1 MTEDVFVLD
10 CHSDIFVWVG
20 QEVDAKVK
28 SQAMDIGEVK
38 RKFIIHRSIRNRV
51 FFEKKMG
58 FLLPHCNCQKFLAL
72 DYLMEKLSRETTI
85 FTVSEGSEPQ
95 FFTRFFNWDSAKS
108 LVSSLCVLHLLIV
121 NYRHIYSMIL
131 TPNYT

>member
-51 FFEKKMG
+51 FKKKMG
-58 FLLPHCNCQKFLAL
+58 FLLSF
-72 DYLMEKLSRETTI
+72 
-85 FTVSEGSEPQ
+85 
-95 FFTRFFNWDSAKS
+95 S
-108 LVSSLCVLHLLIV
+108 L
-121 NYRHIYSMIL
+121 
-131 TPNYT
+131 

>member
-51 FFEKKMG
+51 FF
-58 FLLPHCNCQKFLAL
+58 
-72 DYLMEKLSRETTI
+72 
-85 FTVSEGSEPQ
+85 
-95 FFTRFFNWDSAKS
+95 
-108 LVSSLCVLHLLIV
+108 
-121 NYRHIYSMIL
+121 
-131 TPNYT
+131 

>member
-38 RKFIIHRSIRNRV
+38 TKFT
-51 FFEKKMG
+51 M
-58 FLLPHCNCQKFLAL
+58 
-72 DYLMEKLSRETTI
+72 
-85 FTVSEGSEPQ
+85 
-95 FFTRFFNWDSAKS
+95 
-108 LVSSLCVLHLLIV
+108 
-121 NYRHIYSMIL
+121 YR
-131 TPNYT
+131 

>member
-38 RKFIIHRSIRNRV
+38 TKFTMYRLIRNRD
-51 FFEKKMG
+51 FFLKKMG
-58 FLLPHCNCQKFLAL
+58 FLLSF
-72 DYLMEKLSRETTI
+72 
-85 FTVSEGSEPQ
+85 
-95 FFTRFFNWDSAKS
+95 S
-108 LVSSLCVLHLLIV
+108 L
-121 NYRHIYSMIL
+121 
-131 TPNYT
+131 